1 MRQEKFLKKCRE
13 MIEFEEFVKTR
24 AAAYYGKKDIVK
36 RLEEKGLK
44 FDICFLYGY
53 FGQKE
58 DYGFVRPE
66 MKFGYNCELLIQ
78 IRKVTDQF
86 ADWDIMTVYNL
97 ISLTGIMRRDILG
110 LFSCPWFRR
119 ASIRTVDKLLDFM
132 NETAKK
138 VLREGYD
145 KVLADIVNSGKGK

>member
-1 MRQEKFLKKCRE
+1 

-24 AAAYYGKKDIVK
+24 AAAYYDKKDIVK

-66 MKFGYNCELLIQ
+66 TKFGYNCELLIQ
-78 IRKVTDQF
+78 IRKATDQF

-132 NETAKK
+132 NETAEK